1 MRGLRLLARTFV
13 VIAGLAAYWHLAILL
28 IDYGL
33 ITDALTAAGVL
44 AGVGGIISYAVRQS
58 VKPEAVE
65 TEQEKTKE

>member
-13 VIAGLAAYWHLAILL
+13 VITGLTAYTLIAFWL

-33 ITDALTAAGVL
+33 ITDQITAAGAL

-58 VKPEAVE
+58 VKPENVE
-65 TEQEKTKE
+65 SEKE